1 MCFLGDIFSRNVQNT
16 KQDFCRLSQ
25 LGSVIFTDSGAIYQD
40 ISSMPCNKKTT
51 ATKSSNLFV
60 CVQNHLATKAQNTI
74 QKVGEYLLNI
84 FKNED

>member
-1 MCFLGDIFSRNVQNT
+1 MCLPDDIFSRNVQNT

-25 LGSVIFTDSGAIYQD
+25 LGSVIFTDFGAIYQD
-40 ISSMPCNKKTT
+40 ISSMPCNRKT
-51 ATKSSNLFV
+51 AGTKSSDLFV

-74 QKVGEYLLNI
+74 QKFGECLPNI